1 MKRSVLMGV
10 LGASLLLSGC
20 KVELYTGVTQKE
32 GNEMLALLQTEGI
45 ASDKQPDK
53 DGRIKLLVEESDV
66 AQAIET
72 LKRKGYPKESFST
85 LQDVFPKDGLISSPT
100 EERARLTYAK
110 AQEISNTLSEIDGVL
125 VARVHVVLPEGNE
138 GISKKPS
145 PASASVFIKHAADIQ
160 LDTYIP
166 QIKQLVNNSI
176 EGLAYDRISVVLVPS
191 ADVRQSPLMPRNTSL
206 FSIEVSEGSKW
217 RLGGLI
223 ALLLALVVTSNL
235 AQYMWH
241 RSRSRG

>member
-1 MKRSVLMGV
+1 VKKSMLIGV
-10 LGASLLLSGC
+10 LFTSLLLSGC
-20 KVELYTGVTQKE
+20 KVELYTGISQKE

-45 ASDKQPDK
+45 SSDKQPDK
-53 DGRIKLLVEESDV
+53 DGQVKLLVEQSDV

-72 LKRKGYPKESFST
+72 LKRKGYPRESFST

-100 EERARLTYAK
+100 EERARLNYAK
-110 AQEISNTLSEIDGVL
+110 AQEISHTLSEIDGVL

-191 ADVRQSPLMPRNTSL
+191 ADIRQMPLMARNTSL

-217 RLGGLI
+217 RLAGLI
-223 ALLLALVVTSNL
+223 ALLLTLVVTTNL

-241 RSRSRG
+241 RSRGR

>member
-1 MKRSVLMGV
+1 MGV

-45 ASDKQPDK
+45 SSDKQPDK
-53 DGRIKLLVEESDV
+53 DGNIKLLVEESDV
-66 AQAIET
+66 AQAIDA
-72 LKRKGYPKESFST
+72 LKRKGYPRESFST
-85 LQDVFPKDGLISSPT
+85 LQDVFPKDGLISSPI

-138 GISKKPS
+138 GFNKKPS

-166 QIKQLVNNSI
+166 QIKQLVNNGI

-191 ADVRQSPLMPRNTSL
+191 ADIRQTQLMARNTSL

-217 RLGGLI
+217 RLGVLI
-223 ALLLALVVTSNL
+223 ALLLTLVVTSNL
-235 AQYMWH
+235 AQYLWH

>member
-1 MKRSVLMGV
+1 MKASAKR
-10 LGASLLLSGC
+10 GA
-20 KVELYTGVTQKE
+20 
-32 GNEMLALLQTEGI
+32 
-45 ASDKQPDK
+45 
-53 DGRIKLLVEESDV
+53 
-66 AQAIET
+66 
-72 LKRKGYPKESFST
+72 
-85 LQDVFPKDGLISSPT
+85 
-100 EERARLTYAK
+100 
-110 AQEISNTLSEIDGVL
+110 
-125 VARVHVVLPEGNE
+125 
-138 GISKKPS
+138 KPS

>member
-1 MKRSVLMGV
+1 MGV

-45 ASDKQPDK
+45 SSDKQPDK
-53 DGRIKLLVEESDV
+53 DGLIKLMVEESDV
-66 AQAIET
+66 AQAIEA
-72 LKRKGYPKESFST
+72 LKRKGYPRESFST
-85 LQDVFPKDGLISSPT
+85 LQDVFPKDGLISSPI

-125 VARVHVVLPEGNE
+125 VARVHVVLPESNE
-138 GISKKPS
+138 GVGKKPS

-191 ADVRQSPLMPRNTSL
+191 ADVRQSPLMARNTSL
-206 FSIEVSEGSKW
+206 FSIEVSEDSKW

-235 AQYMWH
+235 AQFMWH
-241 RSRSRG
+241 RRRSRG

>member
-1 MKRSVLMGV
+1 MLMGV
-10 LGASLLLSGC
+10 LCTSLLLSGC
-20 KVELYTGVTQKE
+20 KVELYTGVNQKE
-32 GNEMLALLQTEGI
+32 GNEMLALLRTEGI

-53 DGRIKLLVEESDV
+53 DGNIKLLVEESDV
-66 AQAIET
+66 AQAVEL
-72 LKRKGYPKESFST
+72 LKRKGYPRESFFT
-85 LQDVFPKDGLISSPT
+85 PQDLFPKDSLISSPT
-100 EERARLTYAK
+100 EVFARLNYAK
-110 AQEISNTLSEIDGVL
+110 AQEISHTLSEIDGVL

-138 GISKKPS
+138 GFGKKPS

-191 ADVRQSPLMPRNTSL
+191 ADVRQSPLMQRNTTL
-206 FSIEVSEGSKW
+206 FSIEVGEGSKW

-223 ALLLALVVTSNL
+223 VLLLALVVTTNL
-235 AQYMWH
+235 AQFMWH
-241 RSRSRG
+241 RRRSR

>member
-1 MKRSVLMGV
+1 MGV

-145 PASASVFIKHAADIQ
+145 GLGLGLYQACGGYPARYLH
-160 LDTYIP
+160 
-166 QIKQLVNNSI
+166 
-176 EGLAYDRISVVLVPS
+176 S
-191 ADVRQSPLMPRNTSL
+191 ADQTTGQQQHR
-206 FSIEVSEGSKW
+206 GA
-217 RLGGLI
+217 RLRPDQRGVG
-223 ALLLALVVTSNL
+223 ALGRCAPEPVDA
-235 AQYMWH
+235 AQYLAVLH
-241 RSRSRG
+241 